1 MNGASDSTRFVAEQL
16 HPVFF
21 TSRYTRDLSFAEI
34 PGEEGYKIRR
44 GKLITEYL
52 DVKPYKSGVFSWQ
65 PKAQVRMLAKL
76 CL

>member
-1 MNGASDSTRFVAEQL
+1 MNGASDSASFVAEQL

-34 PGEEGYKIRR
+34 PGEVGYHIRR

-52 DVKPYKSGVFSWQ
+52 DVKPYRSGVFSWQ
-65 PKAQVRMLAKL
+65 PKAQVRRFARL
-76 CL
+76 